1 MIALG
6 FLEAFVMIRKQITL
20 RNKYGLHTR
29 AAAKL
34 VNLAKRFQSKIELV
48 IQKNPADC
56 KSIMAL
62 ILLGAK
68 KGTTFDLVVAGADE
82 EAAAEAVFELI
93 RGKFGE
99 EE

>member
-1 MIALG
+1 
-6 FLEAFVMIRKQITL
+6 MIRKQITIQ
-20 RNKYGLHTR
+20 NKYGLHTR

-34 VNLAKRFQSKIELV
+34 VTLAKKFQSKIELV
-48 IQKNPADC
+48 IQQNAADC

-68 KGTTFDLVVAGADE
+68 KGTTFDLVIAGIDE
-82 EAAAEAVFELI
+82 EDAATAILDLI
-93 RGKFGE
+93 HGKFGE

>member
-1 MIALG
+1 
-6 FLEAFVMIRKQITL
+6 MIRKKITI

-34 VNLAKRFQSKIELV
+34 VTLAKKFHSKIELSV
-48 IQKNPADC
+48 HKKKADC

-62 ILLGAK
+62 ILIGASK
-68 KGTTFDLVVAGADE
+68 NTSCDLVISGLDE
-82 EAAAEAVFELI
+82 ELAAKAVVQLI

-99 EE
+99 KE

>member
-1 MIALG
+1 
-6 FLEAFVMIRKQITL
+6 MIRKQLTI

-34 VNLAKRFQSKIELV
+34 VTLAKKFQSKIELV
-48 IQKNPADC
+48 LQKKAADC

-68 KGTTFDLVVAGADE
+68 KGTTFDLVVAGVDE
-82 EAAAEAVFELI
+82 EDAAEAVVNLI

>member
-1 MIALG
+1 
-6 FLEAFVMIRKQITL
+6 MIRKQVTI

-34 VNLAKRFQSKIELV
+34 VTLAKKFQSTIEILLH
-48 IQKNPADC
+48 KKTANC

-68 KGTTFDLVVAGADE
+68 KGTTFDLIISGNDE
-82 EAAAEAVFELI
+82 EAASEAIVKLI

>member
-1 MIALG
+1 
-6 FLEAFVMIRKQITL
+6 MIRKQITI

-34 VNLAKRFQSKIELV
+34 VTLAKKFQSKIEL
-48 IQKNPADC
+48 IIDKNAADC

-68 KGTTFDLVVAGADE
+68 KGTTFELVTAGIDE
-82 EAAAEAVFELI
+82 EDASEAVLHLI

>member
-1 MIALG
+1 
-6 FLEAFVMIRKQITL
+6 MIRKQLTI

-34 VNLAKRFQSKIELV
+34 VTLAKKFQSKIELV
-48 IQKNPADC
+48 IQKKAADC

-68 KGTTFDLVVAGADE
+68 KGTTFDLVVAGVDEAD
-82 EAAAEAVFELI
+82 AAEAVAKLI